1 MQGEKIMPDVTRH
14 NENELSGLQAIQG
27 WNINPA
33 INGDRMEELLASTEI
48 LKLIEEMQE
57 FLKKSNPVVV

>member
-1 MQGEKIMPDVTRH
+1 MPDVTRH